1 MVRADYID
9 RPLVTAILSKSFA
22 DNKSVNYIVK
32 QDEKKAIR
40 LKCLMEYSFDVCHLF
55 GEVFL
60 TEDRNGCAL
69 ITYPERKKTTLKSI
83 LLDIRLIA
91 RTTGL
96 ANVKKAM
103 QREAAIKKIHPKGL
117 LYYLWFIGVEPS
129 KQGKG
134 IGSSL
139 LTEVVAEGL
148 KQERTI
154 CLETSTEKNIP
165 WYKQHGFATYKQ
177 LDFGYKLV
185 CMKRE

>member
-1 MVRADYID
+1 MVRAAYSDK
-9 RPLVTAILSKSFA
+9 PLVTAILSKSFA

-32 QDEKKAIR
+32 QDEKKIR
-40 LKCLMEYSFDVCHLF
+40 RLQGLMEYSFDVCHFF
-55 GEVFL
+55 GDVFL
-60 TEDRNGCAL
+60 SEDRKGCAL
-69 ITYPERKKTTLKSI
+69 ITYPERKKTILKSI

-103 QREAAIKKIHPKGL
+103 QREGTIKKIHPEGL
-117 LYYLWFIGVEPS
+117 LYYLWFIGVEPAD
-129 KQGKG
+129 QGKG

-148 KQERTI
+148 KQKRTI

-165 WYKQHGFATYKQ
+165 WYQKHGFTIYKE